1 MIIKSMEYLIFC
13 LCSIILARYIE
24 KKSRV
29 IAIAHDILFIALS
42 MAFFFATDNKNVVNI
57 VLKIVDKDIY
67 NTIHVALVESQTYI
81 NIGFSTFFIIE
92 AIIFTTIALA
102 AVIVFIKSLKEEA
115 KKIRIK
121 TLNNIKLLSS
131 ILKKEEEH
139 STYIIPRT
147 ENKHLLNCKFQN

>member
-67 NTIHVALVESQTYI
+67 NTIHIALVESQTYI

-147 ENKHLLNCKFQN
+147 ENKYLLNCKFQN